1 MRRKLRR
8 HLAFLMAVLMMV
20 SLMGV
25 QVLAEGV
32 QVEAVQTT
40 EGTDCTVLPE
50 ETDAEE
56 TSRSEMQKPDAK
68 ESPPESGVVTEE
80 GKSTDSEK
88 ISVDLKDEILTKGSL
103 TADVSGTTESDQIAY
118 QWQVSENGQW
128 KDIEDTATVDSRK
141 QSYEVARDGA
151 QKTFRVKVTVN
162 EAVTVYSS
170 EYKVNYYDKLQ
181 NGSFETPKVS
191 DAGTLT
197 YKNAHFI
204 QVANGTNDLYWKTT
218 AKGAYFGSGTQR
230 DYYIEIADG
239 SRSYYGNT
247 VNDPKPVYNISSAAQ
262 GNQFAE
268 LNCEEPGALYQD
280 VLTEPGTVLHWG
292 LEHAGRWGTDTMAVI
307 ISDTKSMS
315 SDWNPAGSGF
325 DQSNPDV
332 QAVLSDEAGRWTYH
346 YGDYTVPAGQYV
358 TRFYFVAVAAAN
370 GNLSNGNL
378 LDNISFGKDLPN
390 PPAKT
395 GNLVITKQ
403 VEGIAASQIPDE
415 SFTFQIKRG
424 EEVIE
429 EVKLPQNGQWSA
441 SLQAVEPGEYTVT
454 EIAQEQNNYRLEHT
468 FYLVGQESQA
478 EGKTARIDVT
488 KEQTAT
494 VTYTNQYQ
502 PLMVVP
508 TGVENRMFPTILME
522 TAGITGG
529 AVFLF
534 LRRKRKEKNS

>member
-8 HLAFLMAVLMMV
+8 HFAFLMAVLMML

-56 TSRSEMQKPDAK
+56 TSRSEMQKPGAK

-88 ISVDLKDEILTKGSL
+88 ISVVLKDEILTKGSL
-103 TADVSGTTESDQIAY
+103 TAEVSGTTESDQIAY
-118 QWQVSENGQW
+118 QWQVSEKGQW

-197 YKNAHFI
+197 YTDAHFI
-204 QVANGTNDLYWKTT
+204 QVANGTNNLYWKTT
-218 AKGAYFGSGTQR
+218 AKGADCGAGNQK

-262 GNQFAE
+262 ENQFAE

-332 QAVLSDEAGRWTYH
+332 QAVLSDEAGKWTYH

-358 TRFYFVAVAAAN
+358 TRFYFVAVEAAN

-395 GNLVITKQ
+395 GNLMITKQ

-415 SFTFQIKRG
+415 SFTFQVKRG

-441 SLQAVEPGEYTVT
+441 SLQAIEPGEYTVT
-454 EIAQEQNNYRLEHT
+454 EIAQEQNNYRLGHT
-468 FYLVGQESQA
+468 FYLVGQESQT
-478 EGKTARIDVT
+478 EGMTAQIDVA
-488 KEQTAT
+488 KEQTVT

-508 TGVENRMFPTILME
+508 TGVENRMFPTILIE
-522 TAGITGG
+522 TAGVTGG

-534 LRRKRKEKNS
+534 LRRKRKEKDS

>member
-8 HLAFLMAVLMMV
+8 HLAFLMAVLMML

-88 ISVDLKDEILTKGSL
+88 ISVALKDEILTKGSL
-103 TADVSGTTESDQIAY
+103 TANVSGTTESDQIAY

-262 GNQFAE
+262 ENQFAE

-332 QAVLSDEAGRWTYH
+332 QAVLSDEAGKWTYH

-358 TRFYFVAVAAAN
+358 TRFYFVAVEAAN

-395 GNLVITKQ
+395 GNLMITKQ

-415 SFTFQIKRG
+415 SFTFQVKRG

>member
-1 MRRKLRR
+1 ML
-8 HLAFLMAVLMMV
+8 

-25 QVLAEGV
+25 RVLAEGV

-56 TSRSEMQKPDAK
+56 TSRSEIQKPDAK

-88 ISVDLKDEILTKGSL
+88 ISVALKDEILTKGSL
-103 TADVSGTTESDQIAY
+103 TANVSGTTESDQIAY
-118 QWQVSENGQW
+118 QWQISENGQW

-191 DAGTLT
+191 DVGTLT

-204 QVANGTNDLYWKTT
+204 QVANGTNNLYWKTT
-218 AKGAYFGSGTQR
+218 AKGAYFGAGNQK

-262 GNQFAE
+262 ENQFAE

-332 QAVLSDEAGRWTYH
+332 QAVLSDEAGKWTYH

-378 LDNISFGKDLPN
+378 LDNISFGKDLPT

-395 GNLVITKQ
+395 GNLMITKQ
-403 VEGIAASQIPDE
+403 VEGIAASQVPDE
-415 SFTFQIKRG
+415 SFTFQVKRG

-441 SLQAVEPGEYTVT
+441 SLQAIEPGEYTVT
-454 EIAQEQNNYRLEHT
+454 EIAQEQNNYRLGHT
-468 FYLVGQESQA
+468 FYLVGQESQT
-478 EGKTARIDVT
+478 EGMTAQIDVV
-488 KEQTAT
+488 KEQTVT

-534 LRRKRKEKNS
+534 LRRKRKEKDS

>member
-8 HLAFLMAVLMMV
+8 HFAFLMAVLMML

-88 ISVDLKDEILTKGSL
+88 ISVALKDEILTKGSL
-103 TADVSGTTESDQIAY
+103 TAEVSGTTESDQIAY
-118 QWQVSENGQW
+118 QWQVSEKGQW

-332 QAVLSDEAGRWTYH
+332 QAVLSDEAGKWTYH

-358 TRFYFVAVAAAN
+358 TRFYFVAVEAAN
-370 GNLSNGNL
+370 ENLSNGNL

-395 GNLVITKQ
+395 GNLMITKQ
-403 VEGIAASQIPDE
+403 VEGIAASQVPDE
-415 SFTFQIKRG
+415 SFTFQVKRG

-468 FYLVGQESQA
+468 FYLVGQKSQA
-478 EGKTARIDVT
+478 EGMTARIDVT

-534 LRRKRKEKNS
+534 LRRKRKEKDS

>member
-8 HLAFLMAVLMMV
+8 HLAFLMAVLMML

-88 ISVDLKDEILTKGSL
+88 ISVALKDEILTKGSL

-191 DAGTLT
+191 DTGTLT

-332 QAVLSDEAGRWTYH
+332 QAVLSDKTGKWTYH

>member
-88 ISVDLKDEILTKGSL
+88 ISVALKDEILTKGSL
-103 TADVSGTTESDQIAY
+103 TANVSGTTESDQIAY

-332 QAVLSDEAGRWTYH
+332 QAVLSDKTGKWTYH

-429 EVKLPQNGQWSA
+429 EVQIPQNGQWSA

>member
-8 HLAFLMAVLMMV
+8 HFAFLMAVLMML

-56 TSRSEMQKPDAK
+56 TSRSEMQKPGAK

-88 ISVDLKDEILTKGSL
+88 ISVVLKDEILTKGSL
-103 TADVSGTTESDQIAY
+103 TAEVSGTTESDQIAY
-118 QWQVSENGQW
+118 QWQVSEKGQW

-151 QKTFRVKVTVN
+151 QKKFRVKVTVN

-191 DAGTLT
+191 DVGTLT

-204 QVANGTNDLYWKTT
+204 QVANGTNNLYWKTT
-218 AKGAYFGSGTQR
+218 AKGAYFGARNQK

-262 GNQFAE
+262 ENQFAE

-332 QAVLSDEAGRWTYH
+332 QAVLSDEAGKWTYH

-358 TRFYFVAVAAAN
+358 TRFYFVAVEAAN

-395 GNLVITKQ
+395 GNLMITKQ

-415 SFTFQIKRG
+415 SFTFQVKRG

-454 EIAQEQNNYRLEHT
+454 EIAQEQNNYRLGHT
-468 FYLVGQESQA
+468 FYLVGQESQT
-478 EGKTARIDVT
+478 EGMTAQIDVA
-488 KEQTAT
+488 KEQTVT

-522 TAGITGG
+522 IAGITGG

-534 LRRKRKEKNS
+534 LRRKRKEKDS

>member
-8 HLAFLMAVLMMV
+8 HFAFLMAVLMML

-68 ESPPESGVVTEE
+68 ESPPESEVVTEE

-88 ISVDLKDEILTKGSL
+88 ISVALKDEILTKGSL

-191 DAGTLT
+191 DARTLI

-332 QAVLSDEAGRWTYH
+332 QAVLSDKTGKWTYH

-395 GNLVITKQ
+395 GNLIITKQ
-403 VEGIAASQIPDE
+403 VEGIAARQIPDE
-415 SFTFQIKRG
+415 SFTFQIKRR

-478 EGKTARIDVT
+478 EGMTARINVT

-508 TGVENRMFPTILME
+508 TGVENRVLPTILIE
-522 TAGITGG
+522 TIGITGG

-534 LRRKRKEKNS
+534 LRRKRKETDS

>member
-8 HLAFLMAVLMMV
+8 HLAFLMAVLMML

-88 ISVDLKDEILTKGSL
+88 ISVALKDEILTKGSL
-103 TADVSGTTESDQIAY
+103 TADVSGTTESDQITY

-332 QAVLSDEAGRWTYH
+332 QAVLSDKTGKWTYH

-395 GNLVITKQ
+395 GNLIITKQ

-534 LRRKRKEKNS
+534 LRRKRKETDS

>member
-88 ISVDLKDEILTKGSL
+88 ISVALKDEILTKGSL
-103 TADVSGTTESDQIAY
+103 TANVSGTTESDQIAY

-197 YKNAHFI
+197 YNAHFI

-332 QAVLSDEAGRWTYH
+332 QAVLSDKTGKWTYH

>member
-8 HLAFLMAVLMMV
+8 HFAFLMAVLMML

-56 TSRSEMQKPDAK
+56 TSRSEMQKPGAK

-88 ISVDLKDEILTKGSL
+88 ISVVLKDEILTKGSL
-103 TADVSGTTESDQIAY
+103 TAEVSGTTESDQIAY
-118 QWQVSENGQW
+118 QWQVSEKGQW

-197 YKNAHFI
+197 YTDAHFI
-204 QVANGTNDLYWKTT
+204 QVANGTNNLYWKTT
-218 AKGAYFGSGTQR
+218 AKGAYFGARNQK

-262 GNQFAE
+262 ENQFAE

-332 QAVLSDEAGRWTYH
+332 QAVLSDEAGKWTYH

-358 TRFYFVAVAAAN
+358 TRFYFVAVEAAN

-395 GNLVITKQ
+395 GNLMITKQ

-415 SFTFQIKRG
+415 SFTFQVKRG

-441 SLQAVEPGEYTVT
+441 SLQAIEPGEYTVT
-454 EIAQEQNNYRLEHT
+454 EIAQEQNNYRLGHT
-468 FYLVGQESQA
+468 FYLVGQESQT
-478 EGKTARIDVT
+478 EGMTAQIDVA
-488 KEQTAT
+488 KEQTVT

-508 TGVENRMFPTILME
+508 TGVENRMFPTILIE

-534 LRRKRKEKNS
+534 LRRKRKEKDS

>member
-8 HLAFLMAVLMMV
+8 HLAFLMAVLMML

-56 TSRSEMQKPDAK
+56 TSRSEMQKPGAK

-88 ISVDLKDEILTKGSL
+88 ISVALKDEILTKGSL
-103 TADVSGTTESDQIAY
+103 TADVSGTTESDQITY

-332 QAVLSDEAGRWTYH
+332 QAVLSDEAGKWTYH

-358 TRFYFVAVAAAN
+358 TRFYFVAVEAAN

-395 GNLVITKQ
+395 GNLMITKQ

-415 SFTFQIKRG
+415 SFTFQVKRG

-478 EGKTARIDVT
+478 EGMTARIDVT

-508 TGVENRMFPTILME
+508 TGVENRVLPTILIE
-522 TAGITGG
+522 TIGITGG

-534 LRRKRKEKNS
+534 LRRKRKETDS

>member
-8 HLAFLMAVLMMV
+8 HFAFLMAVLMML
-20 SLMGV
+20 SWMGV

-56 TSRSEMQKPDAK
+56 TSRSEMQKPGAK

-88 ISVDLKDEILTKGSL
+88 ISVVLKDEILTKGSL

-191 DAGTLT
+191 DTGTLT

-332 QAVLSDEAGRWTYH
+332 QAVLSDKTGKWTYH

-395 GNLVITKQ
+395 GNLIITKQ

-478 EGKTARIDVT
+478 EGMTARIDIT

-508 TGVENRMFPTILME
+508 TGVENRVLPTILIE
-522 TAGITGG
+522 TIGITGG

-534 LRRKRKEKNS
+534 LRRKRKETDS

>member
-8 HLAFLMAVLMMV
+8 HFAFLMAVLMML

-56 TSRSEMQKPDAK
+56 TSRSEIQKAGAK
-68 ESPPESGVVTEE
+68 ESPPESGAVTEE

-88 ISVDLKDEILTKGSL
+88 ISVALKDEILTKGSL

-204 QVANGTNDLYWKTT
+204 QVANGMNNLYWKTT
-218 AKGAYFGSGTQR
+218 AKGAYFGAGNQK

-262 GNQFAE
+262 ENQFAE

-332 QAVLSDEAGRWTYH
+332 QAVLSDEAGKWTYH

-378 LDNISFGKDLPN
+378 LDNISFGKDLPT

-395 GNLVITKQ
+395 GNLMITKQ
-403 VEGIAASQIPDE
+403 VEGIAASQVPDE
-415 SFTFQIKRG
+415 SFTFQVKRG

-441 SLQAVEPGEYTVT
+441 SLQAIEPGEYTVT
-454 EIAQEQNNYRLEHT
+454 EIAQEQNNYRLGHT
-468 FYLVGQESQA
+468 FYLVGQESQT
-478 EGKTARIDVT
+478 EGMTAQIDVA
-488 KEQTAT
+488 KEQTVT

-508 TGVENRMFPTILME
+508 TGVENRMFPTILIE
-522 TAGITGG
+522 TAGVTGG
-529 AVFLF
+529 AFFLF
-534 LRRKRKEKNS
+534 LRRKRKEKDS

>member
-88 ISVDLKDEILTKGSL
+88 ISVALKDEILTKGSL
-103 TADVSGTTESDQIAY
+103 TANVSGTTESDQIAY

-332 QAVLSDEAGRWTYH
+332 QAVLSDKTGKWTYH

-395 GNLVITKQ
+395 GNLIITKQ

-429 EVKLPQNGQWSA
+429 EVQIPQNGQWSA

-534 LRRKRKEKNS
+534 LRRKRKEKDS

>member
-8 HLAFLMAVLMMV
+8 HFAFLMAVLMML

-56 TSRSEMQKPDAK
+56 TSRSEMQKPGAK

-88 ISVDLKDEILTKGSL
+88 ISVVLKDEILTKGSL
-103 TADVSGTTESDQIAY
+103 TAEVSGTTESDQIAY
-118 QWQVSENGQW
+118 QWQVSEKGQW

-197 YKNAHFI
+197 YKDAHFI
-204 QVANGTNDLYWKTT
+204 QVANGTNNLYWKTT
-218 AKGAYFGSGTQR
+218 AKGAYFGAGNQK

-262 GNQFAE
+262 ENQFAE

-307 ISDTKSMS
+307 ISDTKSINS
-315 SDWNPAGSGF
+315 CLYASISYKTSVFIGF
-325 DQSNPDV
+325 SRP
-332 QAVLSDEAGRWTYH
+332 Y
-346 YGDYTVPAGQYV
+346 
-358 TRFYFVAVAAAN
+358 
-370 GNLSNGNL
+370 
-378 LDNISFGKDLPN
+378 
-390 PPAKT
+390 
-395 GNLVITKQ
+395 
-403 VEGIAASQIPDE
+403 
-415 SFTFQIKRG
+415 
-424 EEVIE
+424 
-429 EVKLPQNGQWSA
+429 
-441 SLQAVEPGEYTVT
+441 
-454 EIAQEQNNYRLEHT
+454 
-468 FYLVGQESQA
+468 
-478 EGKTARIDVT
+478 
-488 KEQTAT
+488 
-494 VTYTNQYQ
+494 
-502 PLMVVP
+502 
-508 TGVENRMFPTILME
+508 
-522 TAGITGG
+522 
-529 AVFLF
+529 FLF
-534 LRRKRKEKNS
+534 LSPTTPFLHHFTLNYTFSRTFPFPRTACPLLRGNTSPLSFVMCHVPKVSAMFWGSCHIRLLL

>member
-8 HLAFLMAVLMMV
+8 HFAFLMAVLMML

-56 TSRSEMQKPDAK
+56 TSRSEMQKTDAK
-68 ESPPESGVVTEE
+68 ESPPESEVVTEE

-88 ISVDLKDEILTKGSL
+88 ILVALKDEILTKGSL
-103 TADVSGTTESDQIAY
+103 TAEVSGTTESDQIAY

-191 DAGTLT
+191 DARTLT

-332 QAVLSDEAGRWTYH
+332 QAVLSDEAGKWTYH

-395 GNLVITKQ
+395 GNLIITKQ

-478 EGKTARIDVT
+478 EGMTARIDVT

-534 LRRKRKEKNS
+534 LRRKRKEKDS